1 MTDTISI
8 PLNKLVP
15 WSGNV
20 RKTGSANGIDELT
33 ASIATHGLLQ
43 SLVVR
48 KGKGGK
54 YEVIAGRRRY
64 LALKSLADSKVIA
77 KNHAVACTIAS
88 AEMEA
93 TELSLAENVI
103 RAPMHPADQFEA
115 FRDII
120 EAGASTGDVAA
131 RFGIQESLVTRR
143 LKLGR
148 LSPVI
153 LEAYRSGEIALEQ
166 AEAFTLTDDRD
177 MQERIF
183 AELPE
188 WQRHASAIRR
198 LLTQDEVPA
207 TDKRVRF
214 VGLAA
219 YEGAGGAIRRD
230 LFDDGCAGYLADV
243 DLLDRLVAEKLASV
257 EAEVAGEGW
266 AWVEVVPDLDY
277 GTLSTFSRMYPEEA
291 FANEADQAEHE
302 RLSAEY
308 DSLVDEDDADTD
320 RLDEIEQRMEAIETV
335 QQWPA
340 ETIAIAGAIVAL
352 DHDGDIRIE
361 RGLVRKGDAPKRKR
375 EDAKSNPAA
384 LPASLVADL
393 TAQKSA
399 AMGAE
404 LIRQPDV
411 ALAAV
416 VHALTLKA
424 MYQYPDAASC
434 LQLSMQMPH
443 LHRLVAKPEQS
454 PSLGRIEEER
464 SALAAL
470 LPENPSELWD
480 WCLERTREELLR
492 LLAFIAASTVD
503 AVQSKAESADADRLM
518 HGAKLAQAL
527 SLDMRAW
534 FVPGAENYFGRLN
547 RTGILAAIDEAQGA
561 HAPALEKLKKSELAA
576 RAEGLVANTGWLPA
590 LMRDQS
596 AA

>member
-1 MTDTISI
+1 MTDIISI
-8 PLNKLVP
+8 PLSKLVP

-20 RKTGSANGIDELT
+20 RKTGSADGIDELA

-43 SLVVR
+43 SLAVR
-48 KGKGGK
+48 KTKGGK

-64 LALKSLADSKVIA
+64 LALKCLADSKVIA
-77 KNHAVACTIAS
+77 KNQAVSCTIVNAQ
-88 AEMEA
+88 MQA

-120 EAGASTGDVAA
+120 DAGASAGDVAA
-131 RFGIQESLVTRR
+131 RFGIQEGLVTRR

-153 LEAYRSGEIALEQ
+153 LEAYRNGEIALEE
-166 AEAFTLTDDRD
+166 AEAFTLSDDHD
-177 MQERIF
+177 VQERIF
-183 AELPE
+183 GDLPE
-188 WQRHASAIRR
+188 WQRHASTIRR
-198 LLTQDEVPA
+198 MLTQDEVPA

-219 YEGAGGAIRRD
+219 YEAAGGAIRSD
-230 LFDDGCAGYLADV
+230 LFDAECAGYLPDV

-257 EAEVAGEGW
+257 KAEVSGEGW
-266 AWVEVVPDLDY
+266 AWVEVAPDLDY
-277 GTLSTFSRMYPEEA
+277 SALSTFSRMYAEEV
-291 FANEADQAEHE
+291 FANDADQAEHE
-302 RLSAEY
+302 RLSVEY

-320 RLDEIEQRMEAIETV
+320 RLNEIEQRMEAIQTL

-340 ETIAIAGAIVAL
+340 ETKAIAGAIVAL
-352 DHDGDIRIE
+352 RHDGEIRIE

-375 EDAKSNPAA
+375 EDATSNPTA

-404 LIRQPDV
+404 LIRQPDI

-416 VHALTLKA
+416 VHALALRG
-424 MYQYPDAASC
+424 MYQYADAASC
-434 LQLSMQMPH
+434 VQLSMQMPH
-443 LHRLVAKPEQS
+443 LHRLIANPEQS

-464 SALAAL
+464 SVLAAM

-480 WCLERTREELLR
+480 WCLERSREELLR
-492 LLAFIAASTVD
+492 VLAFIAGSAVD
-503 AVQSKAESADADRLM
+503 AVQGKGESPDADRLT

-527 SLDMRAW
+527 SLDMRVW

-561 HAPALEKLKKSELAA
+561 HAPGLEKLKKTELAQ
-576 RAEGLVANTGWLPA
+576 RAECLVANTGWLPVPF
-590 LMRDQS
+590 RVPS